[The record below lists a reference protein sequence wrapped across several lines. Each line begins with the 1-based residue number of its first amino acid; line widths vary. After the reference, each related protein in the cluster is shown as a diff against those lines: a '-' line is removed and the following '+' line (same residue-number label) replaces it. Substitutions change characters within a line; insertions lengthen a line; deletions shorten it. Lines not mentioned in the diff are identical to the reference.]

1 MNILFIRLLYMQ
13 LKVILDELVSSQA
26 QVNFRVN
33 TYSLVYLEILGLTKK
48 CDTSAIHAEKTK
60 GLQIQWAHQG
70 RYVHLIIQHHDMLI
84 SK

>member
-1 MNILFIRLLYMQ
+1 MQ

-33 TYSLVYLEILGLTKK
+33 MYSPVYLKILRLTKK

-60 GLQIQWAHQG
+60 GLRIQWAHQG
-70 RYVHLIIQHHDMLI
+70 MYIHLVIQHHDMLI